1 MSDNINLGALFG
13 SVVDQLSANKDQLN
27 KADTHNHD
35 HGDHMVEL
43 FQVIQKA
50 VSKKSKAPV
59 PEQLKYASQV
69 VSKECDNGSAKVYAQ
84 NLSNAASQFS
94 GDQITSDNIGML
106 VKMLLGADDQN
117 ISQNSNQLGS
127 LLSGLTGGNKGE
139 QSQSGFGA
147 DDLLRAGMAFF
158 QSKQQGGSTQDA
170 LLQAVISASPL
181 GQSAHR
187 SQSGMLVAS
196 TLMSAAQSFMN
207 K

>member
-84 NLSNAASQFS
+84 NLSNAANQF
-94 GDQITSDNIGML
+94 TDNQL
-106 VKMLLGADDQN
+106 TADNVSVFVKSLLGADDKQIPQN
-117 ISQNSNQLGS
+117 NQQLGS
-127 LLSGLTGGNKGE
+127 LLSGFTGNTQKE
-139 QSQSGFGA
+139 QSGKRLGA